1 MTAVV
6 LMGIAKAGFGG
17 GIGLIATP
25 LLALV
30 LPVRDAAALML
41 PLLIACDGFAVR
53 HYLRSFHAYS
63 IRCLLPGALVGVLVG
78 SFFFNFFGN
87 HEQILR
93 LGLGVLALSFVV
105 FQIGRKILTD
115 ALKSY
120 KPRTGEGWLMGAL
133 SGFTSTIAH
142 AGAPPVIIY
151 LLPQNLPK
159 NQFVGTTVIFFA
171 LLNLIKLPPYWALDL
186 FHADIFKLT
195 ILLSPLAYT
204 GVRLGVFL
212 NQRFS
217 DVWFNRIVYGLLV
230 LTSIQLIT
238 NKFLF
243 FDLF

>member
-1 MTAVV
+1 MAAVV

-30 LPVRDAAALML
+30 LPVSDAAALML
-41 PLLIACDGFAVR
+41 PLLIACDVFAVR
-53 HYLRSFHAYS
+53 HYLRSFHSCS
-63 IRCLLPGALVGVLVG
+63 IRCLLPGALLGVLVG
-78 SFFFNFFGN
+78 SLFFNFFGN

-105 FQIGRKILTD
+105 FQIGRQIFD
-115 ALKSY
+115 AALKSY
-120 KPRTGEGWLMGAL
+120 KPRTKEGWFMGAL

-142 AGAPPVIIY
+142 AGAPPIIVY
-151 LLPQNLPK
+151 LLPQNLSK

-171 LLNLIKLPPYWALDL
+171 LLNLIKLPPYWALGL
-186 FHADIFKLT
+186 FHVDIFKLT
-195 ILLSPLAYT
+195 ILLSPLAYI
-204 GVRLGVFL
+204 GVRMGVFL
-212 NQRFS
+212 NEQFS

-238 NKFLF
+238 NKLLF

>member
-1 MTAVV
+1 MAAVV

-30 LPVRDAAALML
+30 LPVSDAAALML

-53 HYLRSFHAYS
+53 HYLRSFHSFS
-63 IRCLLPGALVGVLVG
+63 IKRLLPGALIGVFFG

-93 LGLGVLALSFVV
+93 VGLGVLALSFVV
-105 FQIGRKILTD
+105 FQIGRKILDD

-120 KPRTGEGWLMGAL
+120 KPGTGEGWLMGAL

-142 AGAPPVIIY
+142 AGAPPVIVY

-159 NQFVGTTVIFFA
+159 TQFVGTTVIFFA

-186 FHADIFKLT
+186 FHVDIFKLT
-195 ILLSPLAYT
+195 ILLSPLAYI
-204 GVRLGVFL
+204 GVRLGVFF
-212 NQRFS
+212 NEQFS
-217 DVWFNRIVYGLLV
+217 DIWFNRIVYGLLI

-238 NKFLF
+238 NKLLF